1 MERMS
6 NECKRRNRI
15 LTNNIKN
22 ISIFLFVLFIF
33 IFMLSGIQLDNIK
46 QNKILAKNTFWKYAN
61 KGIKTAEIKIL
72 NNEYATI
79 KLLKIDPKCFH
90 ANIMYSRNIGKSSL
104 SVRSMTKH
112 YKNTI
117 GINANYFDENDYPLG
132 HLKIKGKTINNYIA
146 EPLIYS
152 GIITFKN
159 GKMKIIHRNDYI
171 PENYDEALQVGP
183 RLISNGKMTYG
194 IENMIDF
201 KNYSRRSMIGFD
213 KNGSIILGV
222 TYGITSWKEIVDTLL
237 NNSEINI
244 DNLINLDGGS
254 SAQIYA
260 SYGEKEIIDERGISV
275 PVGIGFKFNN

>member
-1 MERMS
+1 MS

-15 LTNNIKN
+15 LTNNSKKI
-22 ISIFLFVLFIF
+22 IFFCFVLFISIF
-33 IFMLSGIQLDNIK
+33 IFSDVKLDNIGP
-46 QNKILAKNTFWKYAN
+46 NKILAKNTFWKYAHR
-61 KGIKTAEIKIL
+61 GIKTAEIKIF

-79 KLLKIDPKCFH
+79 KLLKIDPKCFY
-90 ANIMYSRNIGKSSL
+90 ANIMYSRDIGKPSM
-104 SVRSMTKH
+104 SVRSMTKS

-132 HLKIKGKTINNYIA
+132 HLKIKGKIINNYIA

-159 GKMKIIHRNDYI
+159 GKIKIIHRDDYI
-171 PENYDEALQVGP
+171 PERYDEALQVGP
-183 RLISNGKMTYG
+183 RLISNGKITYG
-194 IENMIDF
+194 IENMIDY
-201 KNYSRRSMIGFD
+201 KSYSRRSILGFD

-222 TYGITSWKEIVDTLL
+222 TYGITSWKEIVDTMLK
-237 NNSEINI
+237 NSEINI
-244 DNLINLDGGS
+244 ESLINLDGGS

-260 SYGEKEIIDERGISV
+260 TTEEKDIIDERGISV